1 MDARHSSW
9 DAGIESGNLIS
20 VSDVMAGLLF
30 VFMITLVAFIINFQE
45 AIDRQEAI
53 NNSLTNLDQLRSEML
68 DEIQSRL
75 MREGVRVEIDDQH
88 GVLRLTEDAL
98 TFESASASLRPDQL
112 PNLEKIR
119 VVLEEVLP
127 CYSAQPDAVIPTGL
141 DCLPTQT
148 GKLDSTFIEGHT
160 DNVPIGADIDRNW
173 ELSAQRAIY
182 TYRELIERSAVLSTL
197 VNIRAEPLFSV
208 SGYGYQRAVI
218 PHEFPTNEPQN
229 RRIDLRFI
237 MAPPV
242 PIDLQV
248 ELQALGV
255 N

>member
-1 MDARHSSW
+1 MNGNNGSW
-9 DAGIESGNLIS
+9 DTSVESGNLIS

-75 MREGVRVEIDDQH
+75 IRQGVRVETDEQH
-88 GVLRLTEDAL
+88 GVLRLTEDAV

-112 PNLEKIR
+112 PNLEKIKR
-119 VVLEEVLP
+119 VLEEVLP
-127 CYSAQPDAVIPTGL
+127 CYSAQALSDIVASL
-141 DCLPTQT
+141 DCSPEQA

-160 DNVPIGADIDRNW
+160 DNVPIGTDTDRNW

-182 TYRELIERSAVLSTL
+182 TYRELVGGSEVLSALT
-197 VNIRAEPLFSV
+197 NTQSEPLFSV

-218 PHEFPTNEPQN
+218 PHKLPTNEPRN

-237 MAPPV
+237 MAPPEPV
-242 PIDLQV
+242 DPQAR
-248 ELQALGV
+248 LQAQGL